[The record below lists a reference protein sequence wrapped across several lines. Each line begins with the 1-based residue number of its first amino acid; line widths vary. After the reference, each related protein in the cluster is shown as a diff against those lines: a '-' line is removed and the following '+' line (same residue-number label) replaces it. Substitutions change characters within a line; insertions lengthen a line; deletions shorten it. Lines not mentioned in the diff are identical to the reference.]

1 MFAGLGVQW
10 ASSLLGFIAIALVPI
25 PVLFYLFGSQIRA
38 KSRFAAKVASN
49 SKEGPI
55 DDGEV

>member
-1 MFAGLGVQW
+1 
-10 ASSLLGFIAIALVPI
+10 
-25 PVLFYLFGSQIRA
+25 VLFYLFGSQIRA